1 MIESEK
7 LIEKKLTLEV
17 KNVGGMSIKLIPLHI
32 AGLPDRLLLFPGGK
46 AIFVETKTT
55 GDKPRLIQLK
65 VMDKIRSLGFE
76 VRVIDSTQGILKLIN
91 DATKK

>member
-17 KNVGGMSIKLIPLHI
+17 KKVGGMSVKLIPLHLI
-32 AGLPDRLLLFPGGK
+32 GLPDRLLLFPGGK

-55 GDKPRLIQLK
+55 GDKPRLIQIK

-76 VRVIDSTQGILKLIN
+76 VRVIDSTMGILKLIN
-91 DATKK
+91 DVTKK